1 MENLMNEMNNF
12 DLDGDIIPVPFVN
25 EAKGIQGFTR
35 ALSRGFE
42 ISNLDDMATLYNTV
56 YR

>member
-1 MENLMNEMNNF
+1 MTELNNF
-12 DLDGDIIPVPFVN
+12 DLDMEIIPVPFIN
-25 EAKGIQGFTR
+25 EDKGIQGFTR
-35 ALSRGFE
+35 ALTRGFI